1 MMALEEKF
9 DLQLDEEGEALLLIA
24 AGGNA
29 QTSRMVV
36 GLHCT
41 RSPMPYGRLC
51 SFPACRSHT
60 LMQLGGCAA
69 GAEKIST
76 VQEAADLISSQV
88 SNA

>member
-29 QTSRMVV
+29 QPSRMVV
-36 GLHCT
+36 GLHRT
-41 RSPMPYGRLC
+41 RSPVPYGRLR
-51 SFPACRSHT
+51 SLPACQSHA

-76 VQEAADLISSQV
+76 VQEAADLISGQV